1 MSMYKVGDRVTVLKP
16 GTLTRET
23 EEIQITKVVL
33 NGHGGDY
40 YYRAGKRTLMESA
53 IIGLAHATAQ
63 ETDTDEPNERADILN
78 TAKKLINGDRA
89 KDYGDPNENFGR
101 IANLWNAQFAHK
113 LAQPFTAQ
121 DVAYALIHLKMSRLA
136 NTPGHRDSLIDVCG
150 YAALSGE
157 LK

>member
-1 MSMYKVGDRVTVLKP
+1 MSTPKERSMVLHKAE
-16 GTLTRET
+16 L
-23 EEIQITKVVL
+23 
-33 NGHGGDY
+33 
-40 YYRAGKRTLMESA
+40 
-53 IIGLAHATAQ
+53 
-63 ETDTDEPNERADILN
+63 
-78 TAKKLINGDRA
+78 LINGDRA

-101 IANLWNAQFAHK
+101 IANLWNAQFANK
-113 LAQPFTAQ
+113 LTQPFTAQ